1 LPREKP
7 SASVLMYATNGEGSA
22 HGAAERDDPRARGR
36 CADGAPGGLGAAPD
50 AAGSSL
56 STSLQEQLGLQLRA
70 QAAAVMV
77 LVVEHVEMPTP
88 N

>member
-1 LPREKP
+1 
-7 SASVLMYATNGEGSA
+7 MYATNGEGSA